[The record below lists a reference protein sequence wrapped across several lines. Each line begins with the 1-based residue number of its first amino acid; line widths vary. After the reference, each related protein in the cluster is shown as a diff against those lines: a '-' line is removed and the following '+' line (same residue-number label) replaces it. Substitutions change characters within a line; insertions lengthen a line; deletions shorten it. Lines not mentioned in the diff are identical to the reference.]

1 MRAFLIDFE
10 NVKSAGLVGIDTL
23 GIDDQVVI
31 LYSVNSNTISF
42 EMHQKIMSCAAN
54 VEYYQI
60 RRGGK
65 NSLDFQLSTMLGYL
79 LASGLYTHL
88 YIVSNDSGFD
98 ALYDFWTSGYLP
110 TDCVV
115 YRRPNIA
122 MSVAHSVFTGK
133 PVSREISSDV
143 EDVDVTVTDSAA
155 YEQFEMEQED
165 LSRTED
171 ETEDEKQPDII
182 EIVAEQ
188 LPETASDQQ
197 PEEEIAGET
206 DDFETAALLGVLQA
220 VQQEAE
226 VEQKKSWEE
235 SDGVSAAARMRQAEL
250 EAEEE
255 ESYIPVNADEP
266 AVSEPAVT
274 VSTVD
279 EPVER
284 SRRRRGRP
292 RRSNSERAQE
302 QQQTASSEK
311 TRQKVDPAEI
321 SALSSRLESELAD
334 VCSREQRLAV
344 AEEILLAEGKQE
356 FYRGIIRRFG
366 QKRGLLVYKAVKS
379 DFTALKKK

>member
-133 PVSREISSDV
+133 QISRDVSSNV
-143 EDVDVTVTDSAA
+143 EEVDVTVTDSAA
-155 YEQFEMEQED
+155 YEQFEMERD
-165 LSRTED
+165 DHSRTED
-171 ETEDEKQPDII
+171 EKQQDIV

-188 LPETASDQQ
+188 LPETSSDEQSG
-197 PEEEIAGET
+197 EESAAEV
-206 DDFETAALLGVLQA
+206 DDFETAALLGALQA
-220 VQQEAE
+220 VQQQETE
-226 VEQKKSWEE
+226 NELKKGWEE
-235 SDGVSAAARMRQAEL
+235 SDDISAAARMRQAEL
-250 EAEEE
+250 DAEEE
-255 ESYIPVNADEP
+255 ESYIPAAQDAENPEP
-266 AVSEPAVT
+266 AAAAEEPA
-274 VSTVD
+274 
-279 EPVER
+279 ER

-292 RRSNSERAQE
+292 RRSNNERAQE
-302 QQQTASSEK
+302 QQQTASAEK
-311 TRQKVDPAEI
+311 PRQKADPAEVA
-321 SALSSRLESELAD
+321 ALSSRLESELAD
-334 VCSREQRLAV
+334 VCNREQRISV

>member
-133 PVSREISSDV
+133 QIARDVSSNV
-143 EDVDVTVTDSAA
+143 EEVDVTVTDSAA
-155 YEQFEMEQED
+155 YEQFEMERED
-165 LSRTED
+165 HSRTED
-171 ETEDEKQPDII
+171 EKQQDIV

-188 LPETASDQQ
+188 LPETSSDEQSG
-197 PEEEIAGET
+197 EESVAEV
-206 DDFETAALLGVLQA
+206 DDFETAALLGALQA
-220 VQQEAE
+220 VQQQETE
-226 VEQKKSWEE
+226 NELKKSWEE
-235 SDGVSAAARMRQAEL
+235 SDDISAAARMRQAEL
-250 EAEEE
+250 DAEEE
-255 ESYIPVNADEP
+255 ESYIPTVQDAENPEP
-266 AVSEPAVT
+266 AATAEEPA
-274 VSTVD
+274 
-279 EPVER
+279 ER

-292 RRSNSERAQE
+292 RRSNNERAQE
-302 QQQTASSEK
+302 QQQTASAEK
-311 TRQKVDPAEI
+311 PRQKADPAEVA
-321 SALSSRLESELAD
+321 ALSSRLESELAD
-334 VCSREQRLAV
+334 VCNREQRIAV

>member
-10 NVKSAGLVGIDTL
+10 NVKSAGLTGIDTL

-110 TDCVV
+110 TECVV

-133 PVSREISSDV
+133 QISRDVAQDV
-143 EDVDVTVTDSAA
+143 EEVDVTVTDSAA
-155 YEQFEMEQED
+155 YEQFEMERED
-165 LSRTED
+165 RSRA
-171 ETEDEKQPDII
+171 EDEKAQDVV

-188 LPETASDQQ
+188 LSETVSEKQQ
-197 PEEEIAGET
+197 GEESAAEL
-206 DDFETAALLGVLQA
+206 DDFETAALLGALQA
-220 VQQEAE
+220 VQQQEAE
-226 VEQKKSWEE
+226 NERKEGWEE
-235 SDGVSAAARMRQAEL
+235 ADGISEAARMRQAEL
-250 EAEEE
+250 DAEEE
-255 ESYIPVNADEP
+255 ESYIPAAQDLEDSAGN
-266 AVSEPAVT
+266 SESEAGAEE
-274 VSTVD
+274 SA
-279 EPVER
+279 ER

-292 RRSNSERAQE
+292 RRSNSERVQE
-302 QQQTASSEK
+302 QQQTASAEK
-311 TRQKVDPAEI
+311 PRQKADPSEVA
-321 SALSSRLESELAD
+321 ALSSRLEVELAD
-334 VCSREQRLAV
+334 LCSREQCIAV

-379 DFTALKKK
+379 DFSALKKK

>member
-133 PVSREISSDV
+133 QIARDVSSNV
-143 EDVDVTVTDSAA
+143 EEVDVTVTDSAA
-155 YEQFEMEQED
+155 YEQFEMERED
-165 LSRTED
+165 HSRTED
-171 ETEDEKQPDII
+171 EKQQDIV

-188 LPETASDQQ
+188 LPETSSDEQSG
-197 PEEEIAGET
+197 EESVAEV
-206 DDFETAALLGVLQA
+206 DDFETAALLGALQA
-220 VQQEAE
+220 VQQQETE
-226 VEQKKSWEE
+226 NELKKSWEE
-235 SDGVSAAARMRQAEL
+235 SDDISAAARMRQAEL
-250 EAEEE
+250 DAEEE
-255 ESYIPVNADEP
+255 ESYIPTVQDAENPEP
-266 AVSEPAVT
+266 AAAAEEPT
-274 VSTVD
+274 
-279 EPVER
+279 ER

-292 RRSNSERAQE
+292 RRSNNERAQE
-302 QQQTASSEK
+302 QQQTASAEK
-311 TRQKVDPAEI
+311 PRQKADPAEVA
-321 SALSSRLESELAD
+321 ALSSRLESELAD
-334 VCSREQRLAV
+334 VCNREQRISV

>member
-133 PVSREISSDV
+133 QISRDVSSNV
-143 EDVDVTVTDSAA
+143 EEVDVTVTDSAA
-155 YEQFEMEQED
+155 YEQFEMERD
-165 LSRTED
+165 DHSRTED
-171 ETEDEKQPDII
+171 EKQQDIV

-188 LPETASDQQ
+188 LPETSSDEQSG
-197 PEEEIAGET
+197 EESAAEV
-206 DDFETAALLGVLQA
+206 DDFETAALLGALQA
-220 VQQEAE
+220 VQQQETE
-226 VEQKKSWEE
+226 NELKKGWEE
-235 SDGVSAAARMRQAEL
+235 SDDISAAARMRQAEL
-250 EAEEE
+250 DAEEE
-255 ESYIPVNADEP
+255 ESYIPAAQDAENPEQAATAEEP
-266 AVSEPAVT
+266 T
-274 VSTVD
+274 
-279 EPVER
+279 ER

-292 RRSNSERAQE
+292 RRSNNERAQE
-302 QQQTASSEK
+302 QQQTASAEK
-311 TRQKVDPAEI
+311 PRQKADPAEVA
-321 SALSSRLESELAD
+321 ALSSRLESELAD
-334 VCSREQRLAV
+334 VCNREQRIAV

>member
-10 NVKSAGLVGIDTL
+10 NVKSAGLVGIETL

-65 NSLDFQLSTMLGYL
+65 NSLDFQLSTLLGYL

-98 ALYDFWTSGYLP
+98 ALYDFWTSQYIP

-122 MSVAHSVFTGK
+122 MSVAHSAFNTRSLPQNV
-133 PVSREISSDV
+133 PSAEEVEI
-143 EDVDVTVTDSAA
+143 DVTTDDSGA
-155 YEQFEMEQED
+155 YAQFEMDSEQTED
-165 LSRTED
+165 LSPIEIEAEEISAED
-171 ETEDEKQPDII
+171 GDGHPLTEDEKSKL
-182 EIVAEQ
+182 V
-188 LPETASDQQ
+188 
-197 PEEEIAGET
+197 
-206 DDFETAALLGVLQA
+206 DDEETAAILAALQA
-220 VQQEAE
+220 AQLEN
-226 VEQKKSWEE
+226 EE
-235 SDGVSAAARMRQAEL
+235 LKAAKISVSEPAVHGKVSVNTYDGMSAAARMKQAEL

-255 ESYIPVNADEP
+255 EMFAPSLFLAPEELPAPQESADEENRP
-266 AVSEPAVT
+266 
-274 VSTVD
+274 
-279 EPVER
+279 
-284 SRRRRGRP
+284 RRRRGRP
-292 RRSNSERAQE
+292 RRSKP
-302 QQQTASSEK
+302 EK
-311 TRQKVDPAEI
+311 ESVSQKEEVRRKADPAQVAVI
-321 SALSSRLESELAD
+321 SARLESELSD
-334 VCSREQRLAV
+334 VCSREQRNAV

-366 QKRGLLVYKAVKS
+366 QKKGLVVYKAVKS
-379 DFTALKKK
+379 DFVTLKKK

>member
-133 PVSREISSDV
+133 QIARDVSSNV
-143 EDVDVTVTDSAA
+143 EEVDVTVTDSAA
-155 YEQFEMEQED
+155 YEQFEMERED
-165 LSRTED
+165 HSRTED
-171 ETEDEKQPDII
+171 EKQQDIV

-188 LPETASDQQ
+188 LPETSSDEQSG
-197 PEEEIAGET
+197 EESAAEV
-206 DDFETAALLGVLQA
+206 DDFETAALLGALQA
-220 VQQEAE
+220 VQQQETE
-226 VEQKKSWEE
+226 NELKKSWEE
-235 SDGVSAAARMRQAEL
+235 SDDISAAARMRQAEL
-250 EAEEE
+250 DAEEE
-255 ESYIPVNADEP
+255 ESYIPTVQDAENPEP
-266 AVSEPAVT
+266 AAAAEEPT
-274 VSTVD
+274 
-279 EPVER
+279 ER

-292 RRSNSERAQE
+292 RRSNNERAQE
-302 QQQTASSEK
+302 QQQTASAEK
-311 TRQKVDPAEI
+311 PRQKADPAEVA
-321 SALSSRLESELAD
+321 ALSSRLESELAD
-334 VCSREQRLAV
+334 VCNREQRIAV

>member
-133 PVSREISSDV
+133 QISRDVSSNV
-143 EDVDVTVTDSAA
+143 EEVDVTVTDSAA
-155 YEQFEMEQED
+155 YEQFEMERD
-165 LSRTED
+165 DHSRTED
-171 ETEDEKQPDII
+171 EKQQDIV

-188 LPETASDQQ
+188 LPETSSDEQSG
-197 PEEEIAGET
+197 EESAAEV
-206 DDFETAALLGVLQA
+206 DDFETAALLGALQA
-220 VQQEAE
+220 VQQQETE
-226 VEQKKSWEE
+226 NELKKGWEE
-235 SDGVSAAARMRQAEL
+235 SDDISAAARMRQAEL
-250 EAEEE
+250 DAEEE
-255 ESYIPVNADEP
+255 ESYIPAAQDAENPEP
-266 AVSEPAVT
+266 AAAAEEPA
-274 VSTVD
+274 
-279 EPVER
+279 ER

-292 RRSNSERAQE
+292 RRSNNERAQE
-302 QQQTASSEK
+302 QQQTASAEK
-311 TRQKVDPAEI
+311 PRQKADPAEVA
-321 SALSSRLESELAD
+321 ALSSRLESELAD
-334 VCSREQRLAV
+334 VCNREQRIAV

>member
-133 PVSREISSDV
+133 QIARDVSSNV
-143 EDVDVTVTDSAA
+143 EEVDVTVTDSAA
-155 YEQFEMEQED
+155 YEQFEMERED
-165 LSRTED
+165 HSRTED
-171 ETEDEKQPDII
+171 EKQQDIV

-188 LPETASDQQ
+188 LPETSSDEQSG
-197 PEEEIAGET
+197 EESAAEV
-206 DDFETAALLGVLQA
+206 DDFETAALLGALQA
-220 VQQEAE
+220 VQQQETE
-226 VEQKKSWEE
+226 NELKKGWEE
-235 SDGVSAAARMRQAEL
+235 SDDISAAARMRQAEL
-250 EAEEE
+250 DAEEE
-255 ESYIPVNADEP
+255 ESYIPTVQDAENPEP
-266 AVSEPAVT
+266 AAAAEEPT
-274 VSTVD
+274 
-279 EPVER
+279 ER

-292 RRSNSERAQE
+292 RRSNNERAQE
-302 QQQTASSEK
+302 QQQTASAEK
-311 TRQKVDPAEI
+311 PRQKADPAEVA
-321 SALSSRLESELAD
+321 ALSSRLESELAD
-334 VCSREQRLAV
+334 VCNREQRIAV

>member
-133 PVSREISSDV
+133 QIARDVSSNV
-143 EDVDVTVTDSAA
+143 EEVDVTVTDSAA
-155 YEQFEMEQED
+155 YEQFEMERED
-165 LSRTED
+165 HSRTED
-171 ETEDEKQPDII
+171 EKQQDIV

-188 LPETASDQQ
+188 LPETSSDEQSG
-197 PEEEIAGET
+197 EESAAEV
-206 DDFETAALLGVLQA
+206 DDFETAALLGALQA
-220 VQQEAE
+220 VQQQETE
-226 VEQKKSWEE
+226 NELKKGWEE
-235 SDGVSAAARMRQAEL
+235 SDDISAAARMRQAEL
-250 EAEEE
+250 DAEEE
-255 ESYIPVNADEP
+255 ESYIPAAQDAENPEP
-266 AVSEPAVT
+266 AAAAEEPA
-274 VSTVD
+274 
-279 EPVER
+279 ER

-292 RRSNSERAQE
+292 RRSNNERAQE
-302 QQQTASSEK
+302 QQQTASAEK
-311 TRQKVDPAEI
+311 PRQKADPAEVA
-321 SALSSRLESELAD
+321 ALSSRLESELAD
-334 VCSREQRLAV
+334 VCNREQRIAV

>member
-79 LASGLYTHL
+79 LASGLSTHL

-133 PVSREISSDV
+133 QIARDVSSNV
-143 EDVDVTVTDSAA
+143 EEVDVTVPDSAA
-155 YEQFEMEQED
+155 YEQFEMERED
-165 LSRTED
+165 HSRTA
-171 ETEDEKQPDII
+171 DEKQQDIV
-182 EIVAEQ
+182 ESVAEQ
-188 LPETASDQQ
+188 LPETSSDEQSG
-197 PEEEIAGET
+197 EESVAEV
-206 DDFETAALLGVLQA
+206 DDFETAALLGALQA
-220 VQQEAE
+220 VQQQETE
-226 VEQKKSWEE
+226 NELKKGWEE
-235 SDGVSAAARMRQAEL
+235 SDDISAAARMRQAEL
-250 EAEEE
+250 DAEEE
-255 ESYIPVNADEP
+255 ESYIPAAQDAENPEP
-266 AVSEPAVT
+266 AAAAEEPA
-274 VSTVD
+274 
-279 EPVER
+279 ER

-292 RRSNSERAQE
+292 RRSNNERAQE
-302 QQQTASSEK
+302 QQQTASAEK
-311 TRQKVDPAEI
+311 PRQKADPAEVA
-321 SALSSRLESELAD
+321 ALSSRLESELAD
-334 VCSREQRLAV
+334 VCNREQRIAV